1 MRVLKAQ
8 AKGALACG
16 ASSQVLMTARETRK
30 YVLITNASDVVIWLG
45 FGVDAVIGQGIG
57 IPAGGAYEIEDPNM
71 WAGIINAIAATGTG
85 KVAAYQEFY

>member
-8 AKGALACG
+8 AKGALSCG
-16 ASSQVLMTARETRK
+16 ATSQVLMTARDTRK
-30 YVLITNASDVVIWLG
+30 YTLITNASDVVIWIA

-57 IPAGGAYEIEDPNM
+57 IPAGGAYEMEEPNM
-71 WAGIINAIAATGTG
+71 WQGAVSAIAASGTG